1 MCVAGNT
8 SSLEPQPRRS
18 ARCAFRRA
26 LLCSVSPRSSTVV
39 LPPLPALRRRSSHVA
54 ALHESALPEHLR
66 VGRSW
71 FVAMVWLSPASASG
85 LQSRRSSV
93 VATLRSCR
101 RCGCVPRGQRAL
113 LDADMLELIDRSTC
127 LVEPVSVE
135 SCAPP
140 PVLVLF
146 PAASTSSAASGRCSR
161 MSFPRG
167 LVEGLLLPESS
178 LRAAPVASLRLLLL
192 DDRDLS
198 PVVHVSL
205 CSLTY
210 FCMYS
215 ILGHILRV
223 STPSQP
229 SVLIQSDCALSMA
242 CAPSVSCETTAAC
255 LISNSTSG
263 CSSSDTLCNI
273 HDRVMFHRC
282 CVDCGHQDKCIQP
295 SFNVRLNSCCC
306 IFTGSPSLSPSSFVC
321 CAVWTMV
328 SFTQAYHHDSLLSF
342 LFASELETE
351 PVCPQ
356 PLCVL
361 VVTSVDKLLSQLV
374 RLVHR
379 STSITADLVHT
390 RLTIRLAAV
399 ELDPDVHSHLLR
411 LLQSFSESCLARSL
425 HTVVTLL
432 TGPPV
437 LSFPLA
443 QGNTC

>member
-1 MCVAGNT
+1 MPCLWPLLCVAGNT

-18 ARCAFRRA
+18 TRCAFRRA
-26 LLCSVSPRSSTVV
+26 LLCFVSPRSSTVV
-39 LPPLPALRRRSSHVA
+39 PPPLPALCRRSSHVA
-54 ALHESALPEHLR
+54 ALHESALPKHLR

-71 FVAMVWLSPASASG
+71 FVAMFWLSPASASG
-85 LQSRRSSV
+85 VHSRRSSV

-113 LDADMLELIDRSTC
+113 LDADMLELIDRSAC

-140 PVLVLF
+140 LVLVLF
-146 PAASTSSAASGRCSR
+146 PAASMSSAASGRCSR

-242 CAPSVSCETTAAC
+242 CAPSVSCETTTAC
-255 LISNSTSG
+255 LISNSSSG
-263 CSSSDTLCNI
+263 CSSSNTLF
-273 HDRVMFHRC
+273 M
-282 CVDCGHQDKCIQP
+282 
-295 SFNVRLNSCCC
+295 
-306 IFTGSPSLSPSSFVC
+306 
-321 CAVWTMV
+321 
-328 SFTQAYHHDSLLSF
+328 
-342 LFASELETE
+342 
-351 PVCPQ
+351 
-356 PLCVL
+356 
-361 VVTSVDKLLSQLV
+361 SV
-374 RLVHR
+374 
-379 STSITADLVHT
+379 
-390 RLTIRLAAV
+390 
-399 ELDPDVHSHLLR
+399 
-411 LLQSFSESCLARSL
+411 
-425 HTVVTLL
+425 
-432 TGPPV
+432 
-437 LSFPLA
+437 
-443 QGNTC
+443 

>member
-1 MCVAGNT
+1 MSAATLVRRWEHLVVRACASKVCIANGELHL
-8 SSLEPQPRRS
+8 SSGL
-18 ARCAFRRA
+18 A
-26 LLCSVSPRSSTVV
+26 LLCFPRSSTVV

-66 VGRSW
+66 VRRSW
-71 FVAMVWLSPASASG
+71 FVAMFWLSPASASG
-85 LQSRRSSV
+85 VHSRRSSV

-113 LDADMLELIDRSTC
+113 LDADMLELIDRSAC

-135 SCAPP
+135 SCAPLL
-140 PVLVLF
+140 VLVLF

-161 MSFPRG
+161 ILPPRG

-178 LRAAPVASLRLLLL
+178 LRAAHVASLRLLLL

-263 CSSSDTLCNI
+263 CSSSDTLCNV

-282 CVDCGHQDKCIQP
+282 GVDCGHQDKCIQP

-306 IFTGSPSLSPSSFVC
+306 FFTGSLNCLQAASSAVLSEWFP
-321 CAVWTMV
+321 
-328 SFTQAYHHDSLLSF
+328 FTQAYHHDSLLSF
-342 LFASELETE
+342 L
-351 PVCPQ
+351 VC
-356 PLCVL
+356 
-361 VVTSVDKLLSQLV
+361 
-374 RLVHR
+374 
-379 STSITADLVHT
+379 
-390 RLTIRLAAV
+390 
-399 ELDPDVHSHLLR
+399 
-411 LLQSFSESCLARSL
+411 F
-425 HTVVTLL
+425 
-432 TGPPV
+432 
-437 LSFPLA
+437 
-443 QGNTC
+443 